1 MNKQTNIYNH
11 QNLIKKK
18 NEFGENSKN
27 NKSIGSSIYSK
38 NKKLLDKMLRDY
50 QSFCKKYFGEST
62 PIGSMTEE
70 RMNKLLE
77 EEQYD
82 NNQPTKIN
90 ILGNN
95 NNEQFCDIFKDK
107 NENNEIDLENEN
119 IFAEISNL
127 LPFSEN
133 NRLGLHK
140 NNKNDYKRRI
150 LNLTKLKE
158 KEEEK
163 KEIEK
168 KEKNE
173 EIEKI
178 KDEEEYNDFENEAIN
193 EEIKNK
199 KASLIQ
205 KIFRSKKYKNKD
217 KIYFGYDKIKENILW
232 IYTDNIDL
240 KNNIKSIRIKM
251 YSLTQNKLL
260 YFKKDIKDL
269 FGVDFISKEK
279 IKLMINDFIE
289 KIKESNSKLNKNN
302 PNNKITKEEDNDE
315 KVVDDDGEE
324 YTF

>member
-1 MNKQTNIYNH
+1 MNKQANIYNH
-11 QNLIKKK
+11 QHLNKKK
-18 NEFGENSKN
+18 NELVENSKN

-82 NNQPTKIN
+82 KNQPNKIN

-107 NENNEIDLENEN
+107 NENNDIDFENEN
-119 IFAEISNL
+119 IFAEISND

-158 KEEEK
+158 KEEK

-205 KIFRSKKYKNKD
+205 KIFRNKKYENKD
-217 KIYFGYDKIKENILW
+217 KIYCGYDKIKENILW
-232 IYTDNIDL
+232 IYTDNVDL

-251 YSLTQNKLL
+251 YSLTQNKLF

-269 FGVDFISKEK
+269 FDVDFISKEN
-279 IKLMINDFIE
+279 IKTMINDIIE

-302 PNNKITKEEDNDE
+302 PNNEITKEQDNDE

>member
-107 NENNEIDLENEN
+107 NENNAIDLENEN

-163 KEIEK
+163 K
-168 KEKNE
+168 
-173 EIEKI
+173 
-178 KDEEEYNDFENEAIN
+178 
-193 EEIKNK
+193 
-199 KASLIQ
+199 
-205 KIFRSKKYKNKD
+205 
-217 KIYFGYDKIKENILW
+217 
-232 IYTDNIDL
+232 
-240 KNNIKSIRIKM
+240 
-251 YSLTQNKLL
+251 
-260 YFKKDIKDL
+260 
-269 FGVDFISKEK
+269 
-279 IKLMINDFIE
+279 
-289 KIKESNSKLNKNN
+289 
-302 PNNKITKEEDNDE
+302 
-315 KVVDDDGEE
+315 
-324 YTF
+324 